1 MRDCGRGD
9 HHDRLRDRLGPAV
22 SLPFISAAEVAQGL
36 SAAEAVDALED
47 ALLAG
52 LDPEADTPRGA
63 VELERGQLLLMPS
76 AAAGQPVVKLVT
88 IGGEPRIQ
96 GVCVVFD
103 ADTLAPAAIV
113 DGIALTNLRTAA
125 VSALA
130 VRHLAIPDATRL
142 VLFGRGPQAYAH
154 ATALRAV
161 RRVEHVEMIGREH
174 GDIDELIERAD
185 IICCATTAREPL
197 FDGARVADHATV
209 VAIGSHEPDARE
221 TDDALAGRAT
231 IVVESRASALREAGD
246 VILAINAGAAAA
258 GELVTLSELVRGKA
272 QPSCERPRL
281 FKSTG
286 MAWEDAVLA
295 SALVNRR

>member
-1 MRDCGRGD
+1 M
-9 HHDRLRDRLGPAV
+9 
-22 SLPFISAAEVAQGL
+22 SLPFISAAEVARRL

-52 LDPEADTPRGA
+52 LDPETDAPRGA

-76 AAAGQPVVKLVT
+76 VAAAQPVVKLVT

-103 ADTLAPAAIV
+103 AATLAPAAIV

-130 VRHLAIPDATRL
+130 VRYLAIPDAGRL

-161 RRVEHVEMIGREH
+161 RPVEHVEMIGREH
-174 GDIDELIERAD
+174 GNLDGLIERAD
-185 IICCATTAREPL
+185 IICCCTTAREPL

-221 TDDALAGRAT
+221 TDDALAARAA

-246 VILAINAGAAAA
+246 VILAIDSGATTP
-258 GELVTLSELVRGKA
+258 EQLVTLSELVRGEAK
-272 QPSCERPRL
+272 PGTDRPRL

-286 MAWEDAVLA
+286 MSWEDAVVA
-295 SALVNRR
+295 SALVDVSSG